1 MQVFEE
7 FRGRARSM
15 PRIED
20 FARQLPCSGLLSEIP
35 VSRDGEANVLI
46 RSVSHFNV
54 EYRHRTTHGTL
65 CQ

>member
-7 FRGRARSM
+7 CRGRARSM

-20 FARQLPCSGLLSEIP
+20 FARQLPCNGLPSEIP
-35 VSRDGEANVLI
+35 VSRDGEANVLTW
-46 RSVSHFNV
+46 SVSYLNV
-54 EYRHRTTHGTL
+54 EYHHRTTHGTL